1 MEGGCGGGGV
11 VVVMGPL
18 PRQGSTV
25 DLRKGER
32 ITGSEILGPSQKGRW
47 QILQETA
54 GGRAPNRGLYSLQLR
69 NKTESLVS
77 AEAFP

>member
-18 PRQGSTV
+18 SRQGSTV

-32 ITGSEILGPSQKGRW
+32 ITGSEVLGPSQKGR
-47 QILQETA
+47 
-54 GGRAPNRGLYSLQLR
+54 
-69 NKTESLVS
+69 
-77 AEAFP
+77 